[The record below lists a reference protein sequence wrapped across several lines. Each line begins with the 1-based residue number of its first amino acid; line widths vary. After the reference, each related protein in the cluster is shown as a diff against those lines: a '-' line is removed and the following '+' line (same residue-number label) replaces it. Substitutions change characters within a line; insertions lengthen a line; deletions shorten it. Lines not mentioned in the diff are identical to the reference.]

1 MSDEAR
7 MPFTKHLEE
16 LRTRLI
22 IIFIGVGVGFG
33 ICYYSSSF
41 LVWILQ
47 RQLGEKLV
55 FLSPTEAFFTRLKI
69 ALFAGIFI
77 SMPLTLHQL
86 WLFVMPGLLERE
98 RKYTLPF
105 VIFGTIFFVIGASFA
120 YFLILPY
127 GLKFLLSFAT
137 PLLVPQIAFGFYVSF
152 AFKLMFAFGIVFE
165 MPLVTIFLVKLG
177 VIDVEFLTRNRKY
190 FFVLAFVIGAILTP
204 PDVFTQMMMAGPLLA
219 LYEVSIGVAK
229 VLTRRR
235 KAEEEEEE
243 EEDEED

>member
-55 FLSPTEAFFTRLKI
+55 FLSPTEAFFTRMKI
-69 ALFAGIFI
+69 GLFAGIFL

-98 RKYTLPF
+98 RKHTLPF

-137 PLLVPQIAFGFYVSF
+137 PLLVPQIAFGYYVSF
-152 AFKLMFAFGIVFE
+152 AFKLMFAFGLVFE
-165 MPLVTIFLVKLG
+165 MPLVTIFLVKLNI
-177 VIDVEFLTRNRKY
+177 IDVEFLTRNRKY
-190 FFVLAFVIGAILTP
+190 FVVLAFIIGAILTP
-204 PDVFTQMMMAGPLLA
+204 PDVFTQVMMAGPLLG
-219 LYEVSIGVAK
+219 LYEVSIWVAK
-229 VLTRRR
+229 GMRK
-235 KAEEEEEE
+235 KAEEEEEDEDVE
-243 EEDEED
+243 E